1 MPGFSVRI
9 TTPTRKELEQTVRR
23 AFQAGDLPVVKR
35 VTALLAIAR
44 GEPVE
49 RAAGGVGVSASS
61 VYAWLRAF
69 LLAGVDGLRVR
80 WRGGGPAKLTAAQ
93 RQRLGGVVWA
103 GPGAG
108 RLPSPSGS
116 GRSSR
121 PARRRPPSRP
131 AAGMRC

>member
-80 WRGGGPAKLTAAQ
+80 WRGGRPGEVTAAP
-93 RQRLGGVVWA
+93 RPRLRGGGGGRPGGGGV
-103 GPGAG
+103 P
-108 RLPSPSGS
+108 
-116 GRSSR
+116 
-121 PARRRPPSRP
+121 
-131 AAGMRC
+131 